1 MWRSWFVIIK
11 LILIYAI
18 NRGFIMVRNVSL
30 RLIRYE
36 AKLLYK
42 WVLHMKSTVL
52 MMSMF
57 VL

>member
-1 MWRSWFVIIK
+1 
-11 LILIYAI
+11 
-18 NRGFIMVRNVSL
+18 MVRECVFK
-30 RLIRYE
+30 LIRYE
-36 AKLLYK
+36 AKLFYK